1 MTPEELVSLIG
12 QIHKT
17 EKVLSLGVVPS
28 NYSSGKPQI
37 IFDGEETAGTKT
49 YPYLSSYTP
58 SAGDRVL
65 MVNIAGSHVVLG
77 KVVT

>member
-17 EKVLSLGVVPS
+17 EKVFSLGVLPS

-37 IFDGEETAGTKT
+37 IFDGEETASLKA

-65 MVNIAGSHVVLG
+65 IANIAGSHVILG
-77 KVVT
+77 KVMT